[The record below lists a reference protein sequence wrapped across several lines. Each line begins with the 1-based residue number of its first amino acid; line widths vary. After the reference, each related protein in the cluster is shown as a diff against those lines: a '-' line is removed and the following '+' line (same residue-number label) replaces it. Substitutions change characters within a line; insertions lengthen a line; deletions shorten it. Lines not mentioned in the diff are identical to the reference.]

1 MFTKKCKQH
10 LQDVNMTAIQ
20 HMRFAL
26 WLAGRLSLSVL
37 ALVVHAFV
45 PRYFTTYAGDQ
56 IDELHAILERMRSGK

>member
-1 MFTKKCKQH
+1 
-10 LQDVNMTAIQ
+10 MTAIQ